1 MANLERQQ
9 ELITELEVS
18 EQQDGMSMSQSLLSD
33 DSRELQQEMNPL
45 LDEEPPTRRGNL
57 PSHAVKILKSW
68 LYEHRYNAYPSEV
81 EKRTLAEKGKI
92 KVQQVNYWFINAR
105 RRILPEMI
113 RRDGNNP
120 LHFTI
125 SRRSKK
131 KFLKNYTATEI
142 GKQED
147 EAETCAEDILVR
159 SALYYLPLSLS
170 SLIINARFLL
180 TVLQDINERM
190 SVN

>member
-1 MANLERQQ
+1 MTETNLETQD
-9 ELITELEVS
+9 EIITELVVS
-18 EQQDGMSMSQSLLSD
+18 EQQDGQSTSQSPSQSPSQLCE
-33 DSRELQQEMNPL
+33 DSSEIQKEM

-57 PSHAVKILKSW
+57 PSPAVKILKSW

-81 EKRTLAEKGKI
+81 EKRTLAQKGNI

-120 LHFTI
+120 SHFTI

-131 KFLKNYTATEI
+131 KLMKTCTVTEI
-142 GKQED
+142 VKQED
-147 EAETCAEDILVR
+147 DPEACSKDLLVC
-159 SALYYLPLSLS
+159 SAS
-170 SLIINARFLL
+170 
-180 TVLQDINERM
+180 Q
-190 SVN
+190 